1 MGDVMLFFVRKRFE
15 FGKAQIW
22 LPLLRFFIT
31 LKVGL
36 YFRNRPFAQKEVWGH
51 RIEGYSVARIA
62 ISVILTERNKR
73 KSSIF
78 YASFK
83 TVKGNYYKTEPWNW
97 DIVTDSIASQ
107 YLRLRH
113 KLIPY
118 IW

>member
-1 MGDVMLFFVRKRFE
+1 MEEHFSWRRMGDVMLFFVRKRFE

-51 RIEGYSVARIA
+51 RIEEYSVARIA

-83 TVKGNYYKTEPWNW
+83 TVKGKIFLKP
-97 DIVTDSIASQ
+97 VSIMK
-107 YLRLRH
+107 RH
-113 KLIPY
+113 QFQEY
-118 IW
+118 QRNQ